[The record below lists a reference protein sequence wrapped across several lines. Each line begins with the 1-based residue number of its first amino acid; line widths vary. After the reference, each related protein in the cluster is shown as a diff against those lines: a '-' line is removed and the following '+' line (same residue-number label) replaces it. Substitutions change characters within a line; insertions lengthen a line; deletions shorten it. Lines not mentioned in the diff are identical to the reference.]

1 MDSIFNG
8 IAHQILSIWC
18 SEKILEL
25 YLESSDNNLR
35 RNAFAFLCHM
45 TFKANVMKLLAHGF
59 L

>member
-25 YLESSDNNLR
+25 YLES
-35 RNAFAFLCHM
+35 AFAFLCHM